1 MERVAVAPPS
11 LLLISL
17 DIRKMANRRLIS
29 PLPTGTISAANQA
42 KGTCTVG
49 SGAPSQPVV
58 HRDRWRRRLP
68 YLAGGVVIILV
79 VGWLLFTS
87 IESATAPY
95 RTVTELL
102 AEGPSDR
109 IVRATGTVVGE
120 TIIWDEEELVL
131 QFDISDDGGSIS
143 IDYHGTRPDLLED
156 GTEAV
161 VEGRYQGEGR
171 FAAAAILLKC
181 PSKYEEE

>member
-1 MERVAVAPPS
+1 MESGTKSQNAV
-11 LLLISL
+11 
-17 DIRKMANRRLIS
+17 RRD
-29 PLPTGTISAANQA
+29 
-42 KGTCTVG
+42 K
-49 SGAPSQPVV
+49 
-58 HRDRWRRRLP
+58 WRRRLP
-68 YLAGGVVIILV
+68 YLAGGAIIIVV
-79 VGWLLFTS
+79 VGWLLYTN

-143 IDYHGTRPDLLED
+143 IDYRGPRPDLLED

-161 VEGRYQGEGR
+161 VEGQYQGEGR
-171 FAAAAILLKC
+171 FVAAAILLKC

>member
-1 MERVAVAPPS
+1 VESRTTS
-11 LLLISL
+11 R
-17 DIRKMANRRLIS
+17 D
-29 PLPTGTISAANQA
+29 
-42 KGTCTVG
+42 TVG
-49 SGAPSQPVV
+49 
-58 HRDRWRRRLP
+58 RKKWRHRLP
-68 YLAGGVVIILV
+68 YFAGGVVIVIV
-79 VGWLLFTS
+79 VGWLLYTS
-87 IESATAPY
+87 IGSATAPY
-95 RTVTELL
+95 VTVTDLL

-131 QFDISDDGGSIS
+131 RFDISDDGGAIS
-143 IDYHGTRPDLLED
+143 IDYHGVRPDLLED

-171 FAAAAILLKC
+171 FAAAEILLKC

>member
-1 MERVAVAPPS
+1 MESGTTSQAVV
-11 LLLISL
+11 
-17 DIRKMANRRLIS
+17 RRE
-29 PLPTGTISAANQA
+29 
-42 KGTCTVG
+42 K
-49 SGAPSQPVV
+49 
-58 HRDRWRRRLP
+58 WRRRLP
-68 YLAGGVVIILV
+68 YLAGAAVIIIV
-79 VGWLLFTS
+79 VGWLLYTS

-95 RTVTELL
+95 LTVTELL

-131 QFDISDDGGSIS
+131 QFDLSDDGGSIS
-143 IDYHGTRPDLLED
+143 IDYHGIRPDLLED
-156 GTEAV
+156 GIEAV
-161 VEGRYQGEGR
+161 VEGQYQGEGL

>member
-1 MERVAVAPPS
+1 MEPSTTSQNAV
-11 LLLISL
+11 
-17 DIRKMANRRLIS
+17 RRD
-29 PLPTGTISAANQA
+29 
-42 KGTCTVG
+42 K
-49 SGAPSQPVV
+49 
-58 HRDRWRRRLP
+58 WRHRLP
-68 YLAGGVVIILV
+68 YLAGGAIIVVV
-79 VGWLLFTS
+79 VGWLLYTN

-95 RTVTELL
+95 VTVTALL
-102 AEGPSDR
+102 AQGPSDR

-131 QFDISDDGGSIS
+131 QFDISDDGGAIS

-161 VEGRYQGEGR
+161 VEGQYQGEGR

>member
-1 MERVAVAPPS
+1 MEPS
-11 LLLISL
+11 TTSK
-17 DIRKMANRRLIS
+17 DPARRD
-29 PLPTGTISAANQA
+29 
-42 KGTCTVG
+42 K
-49 SGAPSQPVV
+49 
-58 HRDRWRRRLP
+58 WRRRLP
-68 YLAGGVVIILV
+68 YLAGGVIIVIVI
-79 VGWLLFTS
+79 GWLLYTS

-95 RTVTELL
+95 KTVTELL

-120 TIIWDEEELVL
+120 TIAWDTEELLL

-161 VEGRYQGEGR
+161 VEGRYRGEGR
-171 FAAAAILLKC
+171 FDAAEILLKC

>member
-1 MERVAVAPPS
+1 MESGTTSQEVV
-11 LLLISL
+11 
-17 DIRKMANRRLIS
+17 RRE
-29 PLPTGTISAANQA
+29 
-42 KGTCTVG
+42 K
-49 SGAPSQPVV
+49 
-58 HRDRWRRRLP
+58 WRRRLP
-68 YLAGGVVIILV
+68 YLAGAAVIIIV
-79 VGWLLFTS
+79 VGWLLYTS

-95 RTVTELL
+95 LTVTELL

-131 QFDISDDGGSIS
+131 QFDLSDDGGSIS
-143 IDYHGTRPDLLED
+143 IDYHGIRPDLLED
-156 GTEAV
+156 GIEAV

-171 FAAAAILLKC
+171 FGAAAILLKC